1 MPDAQQVAT
10 IEEHVKDRSVG
21 ENIKRDGGGKSREPR
36 NKPREPK
43 DKRPND
49 RPPPKKICDDERP
62 VSRKRGEQG
71 VYERERSRSAR
82 GGRGR
87 GASGSG
93 GGSGREFVRGGLQAR
108 GRTSGGFGLP
118 ATATTRGRGRGRR
131 EQPVSEPRPQYERD
145 PHRGWETPRNDNNVE
160 SDRSDG
166 EEFEDTRRRTHG
178 EDSDV
183 SLDENSAYVSESST
197 EKPVAALL
205 QDPAPRG
212 RVGSNR
218 LSSRQGGSRGSHRG
232 GRDNREHTGYNE
244 RVVGQGFGRPGERR
258 PPSDRLPGDSSRK
271 DDGGGFGS
279 EGRGGPSGRSNS
291 MGMASHR
298 GESGYRGRGACMFIA
313 VLYWLV
319 VLMYQYGRLSIV
331 TKMYCFDLLLCL
343 LFL

>member
-1 MPDAQQVAT
+1 MSDVQQTAK
-10 IEEHVKDRSVG
+10 IEEHSKDRSIG
-21 ENIKRDGGGKSREPR
+21 ENIKRDGGKSREPR

-49 RPPPKKICDDERP
+49 RPPPKKLCDDERP

-71 VYERERSRSAR
+71 AYERERSRSAR

-87 GASGSG
+87 GAAGSG
-93 GGSGREFVRGGLQAR
+93 GVGSGREFVRGGLQAR

-118 ATATTRGRGRGRR
+118 ATAATRGRGRGRR
-131 EQPVSEPRPQYERD
+131 EQPVSEPRPQYERG

-160 SDRSDG
+160 SDHSDG

-218 LSSRQGGSRGSHRG
+218 LSSRQGGSRGGHRG

-279 EGRGGPSGRSNS
+279 EGRGGASGRSNS

-298 GESGYRGRGACMFIA
+298 GESGYRGRGGCTFIA
-313 VLYWLV
+313 
-319 VLMYQYGRLSIV
+319 
-331 TKMYCFDLLLCL
+331 F
-343 LFL
+343 